1 MTYYFIGNFIWDMH
15 KVEQKVQNV
24 YFKEEI

>member
-15 KVEQKVQNV
+15 KVVQKVQNV

>member
-1 MTYYFIGNFIWDMH
+1 MTYYFIVNFIWDMH